1 MKAGAVL
8 VGVVGAAKTLTS
20 KASGTVF
27 VESWSSKLTWYTPA
41 EERGGLKVKVF
52 KLAEKVTHVGFPR
65 IVIEHVSNSGSV
77 IVGRA

>member
-1 MKAGAVL
+1 MIAYVL
-8 VGVVGAAKTLTS
+8 
-20 KASGTVF
+20 
-27 VESWSSKLTWYTPA
+27 A

>member
-1 MKAGAVL
+1 MISYVL
-8 VGVVGAAKTLTS
+8 T
-20 KASGTVF
+20 
-27 VESWSSKLTWYTPA
+27 

-65 IVIEHVSNSGSV
+65 IVIENVSNSGSV